1 MNGTTQPDKVF
12 GYIYRITNP
21 TIFTKNA
28 LGEFITP
35 CYIGRT
41 EKTVKTRFQ
50 GHLRDA
56 KNVQGKDQG
65 GDGKLH
71 AIMWAHGLKGF
82 VVEELDRAFS
92 PAQLSEQEKHYQD
105 KYDSIKYGWNKIT
118 ASTITRVVE
127 KSVVVELEGQKLEF
141 TSIANLCR
149 SLEVSNSTL
158 TYWVKK
164 HGRSLEGAIRSALA
178 AKSST
183 SEKEQ
188 SVIHV
193 FRRPYATINEAV
205 RDPKLNRHSL
215 NEKTIRGR
223 IKKGMSLED
232 AFTVPPARKRNQ
244 ELSVTAPDGK
254 IYVFKN
260 LTSAHKTLSEIFKV
274 PPYSTVSSFYFQK
287 GQSLEQSFGFV
298 ERPWYNE
305 RFVETDKLVANQGY
319 KYIGEQ
325 NGQSN
330 PLICHPTKEIF
341 CSIKEFSKTFG
352 LDYTTVA
359 SEIKRGLTAEEV
371 LSKRNHPAL
380 KSSKN

>member
-1 MNGTTQPDKVF
+1 MNGTTQPVKVF

-164 HGRSLEGAIRSALA
+164 RGLSLEDAIRSALA

-183 SEKEQ
+183 
-188 SVIHV
+188 
-193 FRRPYATINEAV
+193 
-205 RDPKLNRHSL
+205 
-215 NEKTIRGR
+215 NEK
-223 IKKGMSLED
+223 D
-232 AFTVPPARKRNQ
+232 Q
-244 ELSVTAPDGK
+244 
-254 IYVFKN
+254 
-260 LTSAHKTLSEIFKV
+260 
-274 PPYSTVSSFYFQK
+274 
-287 GQSLEQSFGFV
+287 
-298 ERPWYNE
+298 
-305 RFVETDKLVANQGY
+305 
-319 KYIGEQ
+319 
-325 NGQSN
+325 
-330 PLICHPTKEIF
+330 
-341 CSIKEFSKTFG
+341 
-352 LDYTTVA
+352 
-359 SEIKRGLTAEEV
+359 
-371 LSKRNHPAL
+371 
-380 KSSKN
+380 